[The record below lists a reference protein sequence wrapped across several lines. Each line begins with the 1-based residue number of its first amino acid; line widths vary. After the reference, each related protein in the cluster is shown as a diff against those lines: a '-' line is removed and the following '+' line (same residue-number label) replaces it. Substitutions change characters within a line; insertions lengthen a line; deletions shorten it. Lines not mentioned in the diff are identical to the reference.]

1 MGAFHVR
8 FVNSETKKCGK
19 VFSSY
24 LPTLTEA
31 AAAEAAAVLEEAA
44 RRAREARTEEERADA
59 VRRKQWI
66 LEQQMASSSGGD
78 EGDDGSTSMST
89 SDSVL
94 MQCHANGRARE
105 TRRAPAFIGGRRGR
119 RDLERRAAHARTR
132 REPAEGRRETFICFQ
147 MITLE
152 ALIDLNLMT

>member
-1 MGAFHVR
+1 MGAYHVR

-89 SDSVL
+89 SMSTSAML
-94 MQCHANGRARE
+94 MAVRDKLDELLRSQVVGA
-105 TRRAPAFIGGRRGR
+105 GGEISNDGPR
-119 RDLERRAAHARTR
+119 
-132 REPAEGRRETFICFQ
+132 
-147 MITLE
+147 TLE
-152 ALIDLNLMT
+152 LVASLLREEGKLSSAFK